1 MRIRG
6 LVDEDFVNYQKPSM
20 FIIFPYCDWKCEK
33 EAGCAMCQNSAL
45 AQEPIIEISS
55 RDLIERYMDNP
66 ITKAVVCGG
75 LEPLDTWEDL
85 QNFILNFRYW
95 SGDDIVIYTGYNKEE
110 IQDEI
115 EWLKLYEP
123 IVIKYGRYIPNANKR
138 YDEVLGV
145 ELASD
150 NQYAE
155 RLEY

>member
-6 LVDEDFVNYQKPSM
+6 LVDEDFINYQIPSM
-20 FIIFPYCDWKCEK
+20 FIIFPHCDWKCEK

-45 AQEPIIEISS
+45 AQEPIIEISN
-55 RDLIERYMDNP
+55 RDLIERYMCNP

-85 QNFILNFRYW
+85 QSFILNFRYW

-110 IQDEI
+110 IQDKI

-138 YDEVLGV
+138 YDEILGV

-155 RLEY
+155 RLEH